1 MKLKVISQEEWE
13 FMERPNL
20 EGEFSREKYHTAKIW
35 QIAFFALNNSA
46 TNLFLFGMGFVT
58 YYATGVAGLAV
69 MTVSTILGLMR
80 VFDSITD
87 PILGFILDK
96 TETKFGKFRP
106 IMIIGNIVLLVTF
119 LLMFNVLH
127 LFPQNLQLVVFV
139 LLQFFYIIGYT
150 MQTTVTRAAQTVLTN
165 HPRQRPLF
173 SIFDAIFTLSLFTFG
188 QIYASQYLIGK
199 YGDFTYSYFIELSF
213 TFVAVGLLFTVLAV
227 FAIRTK
233 DRKEFYGIAE
243 INVQTRFRDYWPVLK
258 RNRALQMLVISAA
271 TDKFAALFMNQQVV
285 QVMFF
290 GILLGNFALSG
301 QISLIVLVPSL
312 IFIFVGVRYAQ
323 NLGLRRALV
332 LFSYV
337 GAISFTL
344 LFIMMLVFDTKSFA
358 FDNWGVLSIV
368 FLVLYSFGRAIST
381 LTPSIV
387 IPMIG
392 DVSDYETYSS
402 GRYIPGMIATLFSFV
417 DKMVSSLTPFVVGA
431 MVSMIGFADEFPTV
445 TDEQTTGLLW
455 VGLICMLGFPILGW
469 VTSIIALRFYPLTKE
484 KMSEI
489 HEEMN
494 NTKNFI
500 LDARDRKLAE
510 EQVIEKKDENLEEDV
525 ERDEEDKKQ

>member
-1 MKLKVISQEEWE
+1 MA
-13 FMERPNL
+13 RPKL

-46 TNLFLFGMGFVT
+46 TNIFLFGMGFVT

-69 MTVSTILGLMR
+69 MTVSTILAFMR

-106 IMIIGNIVLLVTF
+106 IMVIGNVILLATF
-119 LLMFNVLH
+119 LMMFNVLH
-127 LFPQNLQLVVFV
+127 LIPESLQMIGFI

-173 SIFDAIFTLSLFTFG
+173 SIFDAVFTLSLFTFG

-199 YGDFTYSYFIELSF
+199 YGDFTYPYFIELSL
-213 TFVAVGLLFTVLAV
+213 TFAGISLLFTVLAV
-227 FAIRTK
+227 IAIRRK
-233 DRKEFYGIAE
+233 DRKEFYGMAE
-243 INVQTRFRDYWPVLK
+243 VNVQTRFRDYWPVLK

-271 TDKFAALFMNQQVV
+271 TDKFAGLFMNQQVV

-323 NLGLRRALV
+323 NLGLKRALV

-337 GAISFTL
+337 GAASFTI
-344 LFIMMLVFDTKSFA
+344 LFVMMLVFDTKLFA
-358 FDNWGVLSIV
+358 FENWGVLPIA

-392 DVSDYETYSS
+392 DVSDYETYTS

-417 DKMVSSLTPFVVGA
+417 DKLVSSLTPFVVGS
-431 MVSMIGFADEFPTV
+431 MVAMIGFEDEFPTV
-445 TDEQTTGLLW
+445 DDAQTTGILW
-455 VGLICMLGFPILGW
+455 VALITMLGFPILGW
-469 VTSIIALRFYPLTKE
+469 VISIIAMKFYPLTQE
-484 KMSEI
+484 KMAEI
-489 HEEMN
+489 QEEMN

-500 LDARDRKLAE
+500 LDARDKKQAE
-510 EQVIEKKDENLEEDV
+510 AQVIEKKDENL
-525 ERDEEDKKQ
+525 DEEIEKEDEDHKRE

>member
-1 MKLKVISQEEWE
+1 
-13 FMERPNL
+13 
-20 EGEFSREKYHTAKIW
+20 
-35 QIAFFALNNSA
+35 
-46 TNLFLFGMGFVT
+46 
-58 YYATGVAGLAV
+58 
-69 MTVSTILGLMR
+69 
-80 VFDSITD
+80 
-87 PILGFILDK
+87 
-96 TETKFGKFRP
+96 
-106 IMIIGNIVLLVTF
+106 
-119 LLMFNVLH
+119 
-127 LFPQNLQLVVFV
+127 
-139 LLQFFYIIGYT
+139 
-150 MQTTVTRAAQTVLTN
+150 N

-213 TFVAVGLLFTVLAV
+213 TFAAVGLLFTVLAV

-271 TDKFAALFMNQQVV
+271 TDKFAAMFMNQQVV

-455 VGLICMLGFPILGW
+455 VGLMCMLGFPILGW

-510 EQVIEKKDENLEEDV
+510 EQVIENKDENLEEDV